1 MLAAAMATPPT
12 IGLGRPTPTGP
23 SSGPSSA
30 MRAAVADTTASG
42 LAGCG
47 VATRIRSLVRTPL
60 RESTVAALIPLPPMS
75 TPIEPSHAASL
86 S

>member
-1 MLAAAMATPPT
+1 M
-12 IGLGRPTPTGP
+12 
-23 SSGPSSA
+23 
-30 MRAAVADTTASG
+30 ADTTASG

-60 RESTVAALIPLPPMS
+60 RESTDRALDPAAADVNAD
-75 TPIEPSHAASL
+75 EPSHAASL